1 VRRALALAGVVTI
14 TAAVST
20 GAVAYAAVLTAAR
33 VLGRRHTESA

>member
-1 VRRALALAGVVTI
+1 VRRALALAGVVSI

-33 VLGRRHTESA
+33 VLGRRAARST